1 MTEEIHD
8 AQSPG
13 GRESQYVLALDAGT
27 TSIKGV
33 LFDTSG
39 RHMADD
45 LREYELHTPR
55 PDIVEL
61 DPEVYWDTTRR
72 VIRNILEKSRVDA
85 RRIVSLGIT
94 SQAETLTV
102 LDADGR
108 PLRRSIVWLDNR
120 TREEAKRIETEFG
133 TDEPYRITGQ
143 QEILPT
149 WTATRILWLREHEPE
164 VFQKAHMY
172 LMVEDYLIYRLTGR
186 YVTDRALNPST
197 LYYDLLSGRWWDD
210 MLRYLGISAEQ
221 LPELKTSG
229 QAVGTVSAQAADDTG
244 LSSHTIVT
252 TAPIDQV
259 AGAIGA
265 GNIGVEAGD
274 ADSNSANSTSNG
286 GIITETTG
294 SALALVASVPRP
306 TYDPQKRLGLYAHAS
321 PGEYVLLPWAP
332 TAGMVLRWFRD
343 TLGGGGSYGELTA
356 EAANV
361 PPGAEGLCVLP
372 HLSGAGSPE
381 VDADATGVFAGIT
394 LAHGRGHFVRAIL
407 ESIALMLRGNLELLD
422 QLGVATREVR
432 SLGGAAASDLW
443 LQIKADVC
451 QKDLLVMQS
460 KESACLGV
468 AMLSCLGAGIYGD
481 LHEARK
487 TMVHTEKRIC
497 PNTDNKDIYD
507 AAYERYCDLYKR
519 IET

>member
-1 MTEEIHD
+1 MTENI
-8 AQSPG
+8 PG
-13 GRESQYVLALDAGT
+13 DSNTRANTQYVLALDAGT

-33 LFDTSG
+33 LFDTTG
-39 RHMADD
+39 RHIADD

-61 DPEVYWDTTRR
+61 DPEVYWDTTRH

-102 LDADGR
+102 LDGEGR

-120 TREEAKRIETEFG
+120 TREEAKRIEAEFG

-164 VFQKAHMY
+164 VFQKARMY

-197 LYYDLLSGRWWDD
+197 LYYDLLSGQWWDD

-221 LPELKTSG
+221 LPELKSSG

-244 LSSHTIVT
+244 LSNHTIVT
-252 TAPIDQV
+252 SAPIDQV

-265 GNIGVEAGD
+265 GNIGAEASEEGV
-274 ADSNSANSTSNG
+274 
-286 GIITETTG
+286 IITETTG

-306 TYDPQKRLGLYAHAS
+306 TYDPQKRLGLYAHAT
-321 PGEYVLLPWAP
+321 PGEYVLLPWTP

-343 TLGGGGSYGELTA
+343 TLGGSSSYGELTA

-381 VDADATGVFAGIT
+381 VNADATGAFAGIT

-407 ESIALMLRGNLELLD
+407 ESIAFMLRGNLELLG

-481 LHEARK
+481 LHEAREA
-487 TMVHTEKRIC
+487 MVHTAKRIS
-497 PNTDNKDIYD
+497 PNPDNKDIYD
-507 AAYERYCDLYKR
+507 TAYKQYCDLYKR
-519 IET
+519 IEN